1 MPGTVRPAAAYP
13 RPDNFRNISTSPT
26 GLNQNGGPSQPHPS
40 SHSPLFVVTP
50 GQSSPGMKR
59 KQIDAVM
66 GTQVLKRRRDDDGD
80 SFDIDGSAQGAK
92 HWTDEEKSKLFSWLM
107 GPGQDEHWNSLRATK
122 NSCLREVRIIILC
135 ADFVLIDRV
144 CSVCRRS
151 FRKQENLSGTQRL
164 LRAEF

>member
-1 MPGTVRPAAAYP
+1 
-13 RPDNFRNISTSPT
+13 
-26 GLNQNGGPSQPHPS
+26 
-40 SHSPLFVVTP
+40 
-50 GQSSPGMKR
+50 MKR

-122 NSCLREVRIIILC
+122 NSCLREVRITILC

-164 LRAEF
+164 L